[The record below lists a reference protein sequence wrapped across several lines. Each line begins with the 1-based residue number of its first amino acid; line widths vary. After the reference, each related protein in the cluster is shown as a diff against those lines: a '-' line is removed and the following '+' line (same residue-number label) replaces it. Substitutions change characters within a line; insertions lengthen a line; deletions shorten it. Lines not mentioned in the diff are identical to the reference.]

1 MTIRFIFAIDIYKQ
15 LKGKIRNLIQDNNTS
30 SKDPKDTTRI
40 NEEIK
45 VPQVRV
51 IDIDGSALGVLETR
65 AAIQL
70 ARSKELDLVEIA
82 PKADPPVCKIINY
95 GKFKYEKQKREKTQ
109 RKNQVV
115 QVLKEIRFHPNTDTH
130 DFEFKTKHAINFLEE
145 GNKVKASV
153 MFKGREMAYTQLG
166 ETLLNKFVEK
176 ISDIAKVES
185 PIKLEGRNMNVIVV
199 PIKNKTKKK

>member
-1 MTIRFIFAIDIYKQ
+1 M
-15 LKGKIRNLIQDNNTS
+15 IQDNNAS
-30 SKDPKDTTRI
+30 SKDPKDSTRI
-40 NEEIK
+40 NEDIT

-51 IDIDGSALGVLETR
+51 IDTDGSQLGVMRTKE
-65 AAIQL
+65 AIQI
-70 ARSKELDLVEIA
+70 ARGRELDLVEIA

-115 QVLKEIRFHPNTDTH
+115 QILKEIRFHPNTDTH

-176 ISDIAKVES
+176 ISEIAKVES

-199 PIKNKTKKK
+199 PLKSKHKKK

>member
-1 MTIRFIFAIDIYKQ
+1 
-15 LKGKIRNLIQDNNTS
+15 LIQDNTTN
-30 SKDPKDTTRI
+30 SKEPKETVRV
-40 NEEIK
+40 NEEIR

-51 IDIDGSALGVLETR
+51 IDADGSALGVLETK
-65 AAIQL
+65 AAIAL
-70 ARSKELDLVEIA
+70 ARSRELDLVEIA
-82 PKADPPVCKIINY
+82 PKAEPPVCKIINF
-95 GKFKYEKQKREKTQ
+95 GKFKYEKQKREKVQ

-115 QVLKEIRFHPNTDTH
+115 QILKEIRFHPNTDSH

-166 ETLLNKFVEK
+166 ETLLQKFVEK
-176 ISDIAKVES
+176 ISEIAKVES

-199 PIKNKTKKK
+199 PIKTKPKKK